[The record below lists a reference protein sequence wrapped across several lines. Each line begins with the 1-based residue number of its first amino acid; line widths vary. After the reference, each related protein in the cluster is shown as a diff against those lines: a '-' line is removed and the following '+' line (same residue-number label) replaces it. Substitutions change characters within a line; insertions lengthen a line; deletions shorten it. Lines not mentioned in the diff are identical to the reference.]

1 MTSLLSLEDG
11 YFYIGSNKQH
21 LNSSGMEKQATVAS
35 IMTKDVITV
44 QINESLYNAN
54 NIFNSKNLRHLPVVA
69 NDELIGILSQTDI
82 LRISFGNA
90 FEEQNGDD
98 EAIFDMLS
106 INQVMKHSPITI
118 APDETIKDAAKT
130 LASKEFHALPVVED
144 EKLVG
149 MITTTDILNYFIE
162 QH

>member
-1 MTSLLSLEDG
+1 
-11 YFYIGSNKQH
+11 
-21 LNSSGMEKQATVAS
+21 MEKRETVSS
-35 IMTKDVITV
+35 IMTRDVITV

-54 NIFNSKNLRHLPVVA
+54 NIFNKKNIRHLPVVA

-90 FEEQNGDD
+90 FEEDNGED

-118 APDETIKDAAKT
+118 SPHETIKEAART
-130 LASKEFHALPVVED
+130 LAKKEFHALPVVEN

-149 MITTTDILNYFIE
+149 MITTTDILNYFVE
-162 QH
+162 QN